1 MAMKCVVNNRP
12 AVSPM
17 GDEPQGADGRQGIVA
32 HIWQFKLSLEKI
44 DPSVDC
50 LKFVSYF

>member
-12 AVSPM
+12 AISLM
-17 GDEPQGADGRQGIVA
+17 GDEPQGADGRKL
-32 HIWQFKLSLEKI
+32 KLSLEKT

-50 LKFVSYF
+50 LKFVFYF